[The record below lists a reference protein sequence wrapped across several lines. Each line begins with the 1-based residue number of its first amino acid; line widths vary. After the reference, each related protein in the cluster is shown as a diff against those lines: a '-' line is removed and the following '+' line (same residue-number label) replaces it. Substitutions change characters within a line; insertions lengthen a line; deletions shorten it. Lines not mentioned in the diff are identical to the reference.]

1 MMVTKL
7 AISSPTIVVASL
19 ETLVEPLRATV
30 SATLKENAVKQQ
42 QERHEELLRS
52 GMRAI
57 RALEKM
63 PDAER
68 RAPRGSGGG
77 GGRRRGWVREGG
89 LRVQGCGFKGG
100 GAVSSIP
107 PRAVHS
113 CLKFDEF
120 MKSTLKSSGKLAEK
134 YQAVCADADT
144 AEDRRE

>member
-57 RALEKM
+57 RAL
-63 PDAER
+63 R
-68 RAPRGSGGG
+68 
-77 GGRRRGWVREGG
+77 
-89 LRVQGCGFKGG
+89 
-100 GAVSSIP
+100 
-107 PRAVHS
+107 
-113 CLKFDEF
+113 
-120 MKSTLKSSGKLAEK
+120 
-134 YQAVCADADT
+134 
-144 AEDRRE
+144 

>member
-42 QERHEELLRS
+42 QERNEELLRS

-68 RAPRGSGGG
+68 CAPAGLVVVVGGG
-77 GGRRRGWVREGG
+77 GGG
-89 LRVQGCGFKGG
+89 
-100 GAVSSIP
+100 
-107 PRAVHS
+107 
-113 CLKFDEF
+113 
-120 MKSTLKSSGKLAEK
+120 
-134 YQAVCADADT
+134 
-144 AEDRRE
+144 

>member
-1 MMVTKL
+1 MVTKL

-77 GGRRRGWVREGG
+77 GGRRRGWVRRVECGCRGVGSRVEG
-89 LRVQGCGFKGG
+89 RFR
-100 GAVSSIP
+100 AAY

>member
-1 MMVTKL
+1 MVTKL

-68 RAPRGSGGG
+68 CAPAGLVVVVVGGG
-77 GGRRRGWVREGG
+77 GGG
-89 LRVQGCGFKGG
+89 
-100 GAVSSIP
+100 
-107 PRAVHS
+107 
-113 CLKFDEF
+113 
-120 MKSTLKSSGKLAEK
+120 
-134 YQAVCADADT
+134 
-144 AEDRRE
+144 